1 MARDVYRST
10 TLGDIPLSFTGRHLL
25 QTLRECVADA
35 LAAGDTN
42 VNAGALSRARGRL
55 AQYMSKLEDKSKDN
69 TGFTDGMPNYEA
81 FMSELTNE
89 QLKHE
94 LDKRF
99 AGLTAVAAARK
110 QRPYVVPT
118 AKRYIVTF
126 LPKKFRHRLFDTN
139 TATMLALGEVD
150 AIALGKRVC
159 KELCKN
165 PDDYWFSAKEMKE

>member
-55 AQYMSKLEDKSKDN
+55 AHYMSKLEQKHQ
-69 TGFTDGMPNYEA
+69 TTFLC
-81 FMSELTNE
+81 ELTNE
-89 QLKHE
+89 QLKQE
-94 LDKRF
+94 LDKR
-99 AGLTAVAAARK
+99 LTCLPDQVPLAVAAARK
-110 QRPYVVPT
+110 ERPYVVPT

-139 TATMLALGEVD
+139 TATILALGEVD
-150 AIALGKRVC
+150 AIALGKMVC